1 MWHQDCCKAD
11 FFVVTQID
19 MLHDD
24 CWVDRQD
31 HYDFDLSETP
41 VGHRVLD
48 PVHANKNSLRGI
60 LRQLYKYRDAMDDD
74 ILVFVRTYKPGDPIV
89 APRPPGGHGTRH
101 QFCRRP
107 RHAKRS
113 HCKSCPF
120 FQIGTAKATIN
131 GRLAKAKTLWKTS
144 MT

>member
-1 MWHQDCCKAD
+1 MVHHALFADLSPCTWVCTPWAMAPPGHAMQPWPGRRCGRLPALYAAERKWCMWHQDCCKAD

-60 LRQLYKYRDAMDDD
+60 LRQLYKYRDA
-74 ILVFVRTYKPGDPIV
+74 
-89 APRPPGGHGTRH
+89 
-101 QFCRRP
+101 
-107 RHAKRS
+107 
-113 HCKSCPF
+113 
-120 FQIGTAKATIN
+120 N
-131 GRLAKAKTLWKTS
+131 GRRYPGFRAHLQAR
-144 MT
+144 